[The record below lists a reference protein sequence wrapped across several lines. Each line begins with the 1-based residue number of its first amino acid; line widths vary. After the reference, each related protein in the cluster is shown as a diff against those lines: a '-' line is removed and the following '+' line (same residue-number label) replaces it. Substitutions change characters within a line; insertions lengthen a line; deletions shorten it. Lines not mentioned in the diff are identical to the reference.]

1 MNTESTNTGSRSAAG
16 GTAGQSSASDSAAD
30 QGNLRPSDAPV
41 LDPRPVYRPEI
52 DKHTAR
58 AFRRPEG
65 QSGSF
70 APHTAAAPQSEAAA
84 PELINRPPD
93 AVLAEAFGR
102 PAGSDELLQRDPD
115 ATDAPGAPAAPA
127 DPWRDPSAAARMGA
141 PAVGT
146 PGPAPLHPGTKL
158 TAREVLFGSR
168 VAPKALAILG
178 VIALVIGVAGGLV
191 GRLTAEA
198 TSVLTSKKVTLTQD
212 TASGKPEG
220 SVAKVVD
227 AVMPSVVQIRETV
240 GDNGALGSGVVIDGS
255 GYIVTNNHVI
265 SMVAMDNT
273 HQGKIQVTFSD
284 GSQVPGTLVGRD
296 PKTDLAVL
304 KVDNVK
310 NLTVAH
316 LGASGDVRVGDPTLA
331 IGSPLGLQKT
341 VTAGIVS
348 ALHRA
353 MVETPEAGDD
363 TAGAFDA
370 VQTDAAI
377 NHGNSGGAL
386 VDGQGRLIGI
396 NTAIRSESGGSVGL
410 GFAIPVDLVKQVS
423 QTIIH
428 HGVIEHPW
436 LGVSAKTKQV
446 ENDSLSGAEI
456 ADVVPGSPAAKAGLS
471 EGDVVV
477 RVGDRE
483 VTEQAELTV
492 AVMSQQIG
500 RTVDFQ
506 VVRSG
511 RKVTIPVTLGSDR
524 SAPKPPQ

>member
-1 MNTESTNTGSRSAAG
+1 VTTESTNTGSQSEGRPAAG
-16 GTAGQSSASDSAAD
+16 SPVSDSAANR
-30 QGNLRPSDAPV
+30 GNLRPSDAPI
-41 LDPRPVYRPEI
+41 LGPRPVYRPQI

-58 AFRRPEG
+58 AFRRPG
-65 QSGSF
+65 DQTGLF
-70 APHTAAAPQSEAAA
+70 APYTPGAPQAPKDG
-84 PELINRPPD
+84 PELINQPPG

-102 PAGSDELLQRDPD
+102 PEGSDELLQRDPD
-115 ATDAPGAPAAPA
+115 ASTGPTAATAPE
-127 DPWRDPSAAARMGA
+127 DPWRNPDAAARLGA

-146 PGPAPLHPGTKL
+146 PAAPPLRPAPKL
-158 TAREVLFGSR
+158 TAREVLFGNR
-168 VAPKALAILG
+168 VAPAALAILG
-178 VIALVIGVAGGLV
+178 AIALVIGLAGGYV
-191 GRLTAEA
+191 GRIGAEA
-198 TSVLTSKKVTLTQD
+198 TDVLTSKKVTIGQD
-212 TASGKPEG
+212 DNAAGKPHS

-227 AVMPSVVQIRETV
+227 SVMPSVVQIRETV
-240 GDNGALGSGVVIDGS
+240 GDNGALGSGVIIDGG

-265 SMVAMDNT
+265 SMVAMDKAKR
-273 HQGKIQVTFSD
+273 GKIQVTFSD
-284 GSQVPGTLVGRD
+284 GSVVPGALVGRD
-296 PKTDLAVL
+296 QKRDLAVL

-310 NLTVAH
+310 NLTVAQ
-316 LGASGDVRVGDPTLA
+316 LGKSDGVQVGDTTLA

-410 GFAIPVDLVKQVS
+410 GFAIPVDLVKQTAE
-423 QTIIH
+423 TIIH
-428 HGVIEHPW
+428 GGKIVHPW
-436 LGVSAKTKQV
+436 LGVSAKDGTV
-446 ENDSLSGAEI
+446 ENGTLSGAQI
-456 ADVVPGSPAAKAGLS
+456 ADVVPDSPAARAGLA

-477 RVGDRE
+477 KVGDRT
-483 VTEQAELTV
+483 VTASDELTV

-500 RTVDFQ
+500 QTVDFQ
-506 VVRSG
+506 VVRGG
-511 RKVTIPVTLGSDR
+511 RQVTIPVTLGSDDTHQQ
-524 SAPKPPQ
+524 PQ

>member
-1 MNTESTNTGSRSAAG
+1 MTTESTNTGSQSAADG
-16 GTAGQSSASDSAAD
+16 AAGQSSASDSAANR
-30 QGNLRPSDAPV
+30 GNLRPSDAPV
-41 LDPRPVYRPEI
+41 LGPRPVYRPDI

-58 AFRRPEG
+58 AFRRPDG

-70 APHTAAAPQSEAAA
+70 APHTTAPQQQAAA
-84 PELINRPPD
+84 PELVNRPPD
-93 AVLAEAFGR
+93 SVLAEAFGR
-102 PAGSDELLQRDPD
+102 PEGSDELLQRDPD
-115 ATDAPGAPAAPA
+115 DTGDSATPAPPG
-127 DPWRDPSAAARMGA
+127 DPWRDPDASARLGA

-146 PGPAPLHPGTKL
+146 PQPPRLRPGIKL
-158 TAREVLFGSR
+158 SAREVLFGSR
-168 VAPKALAILG
+168 VAPKALVILG
-178 VIALVIGVAGGLV
+178 VIALVIGLAGGLV

-198 TSVLTSKKVTLTQD
+198 TSVLTSKKVTLAQD
-212 TASGKPEG
+212 GVSGKPQG
-220 SVAKVVD
+220 SVSKVVD
-227 AVMPSVVQIRETV
+227 SVMPSVVQIRETV
-240 GDNGALGSGVVIDGS
+240 GDNGALGSGVVIDGG

-265 SMVAMDNT
+265 SMVAMDRTN
-273 HQGKIQVTFSD
+273 HGKIQVTFSD
-284 GSQVPGTLVGRD
+284 GSRLPASLVGRD

-310 NLTVAH
+310 NLTVAR
-316 LGASGDVRVGDPTLA
+316 LGKSDDVQVGDATLA

-410 GFAIPVDLVKQVS
+410 GFAIPVDLVRRVA

-446 ENDSLSGAEI
+446 ENDTLSGAAI
-456 ADVVPGSPAAKAGLS
+456 ADVVANSPAAKAGLT

-477 RVGDRE
+477 KVGDRE

-500 RTVDFQ
+500 QKVDFQ
-506 VVRSG
+506 IVRDG
-511 RKVTIPVTLGSDR
+511 RQVTIPVTLESDR
-524 SAPKPPQ
+524 NAPKPPQ

>member
-1 MNTESTNTGSRSAAG
+1 MTTESTNSGSQSEGEPAAG
-16 GTAGQSSASDSAAD
+16 SPASDSAANR
-30 QGNLRPSDAPV
+30 GNLRPSDAPI
-41 LDPRPVYRPEI
+41 LGPRPVYRPHI

-58 AFRRPEG
+58 AFRRPG
-65 QSGSF
+65 DQAGSF
-70 APHTAAAPQSEAAA
+70 APHTPGASQAPKDG
-84 PELINRPPD
+84 PELINQPPA

-102 PAGSDELLQRDPD
+102 PEGSDELLQRDPD
-115 ATDAPGAPAAPA
+115 ATTGPAAAAAPE
-127 DPWRDPSAAARMGA
+127 DPWRNPDAAARLGA

-146 PGPAPLHPGTKL
+146 PAAPPLRPAPKL

-168 VAPKALAILG
+168 VAPAALAILG
-178 VIALVIGVAGGLV
+178 VIALVIGLAGGLV
-191 GRLTAEA
+191 GRLTGEA
-198 TSVLTSKKVTLTQD
+198 TDVLTSKKVTIGQD
-212 TASGKPEG
+212 NGAGKPHS

-227 AVMPSVVQIRETV
+227 SVMPSVVQIRETV
-240 GDNGALGSGVVIDGS
+240 GDNGALGSGVIIDGG

-265 SMVAMDNT
+265 SMVAMDKTNR
-273 HQGKIQVTFSD
+273 GKIQVTFSD
-284 GSQVPGTLVGRD
+284 GSVVPGALVGRD
-296 PKTDLAVL
+296 PKRDLAVL

-310 NLTVAH
+310 NLTVAQ
-316 LGASGDVRVGDPTLA
+316 LGKSDGVQVGDTTLA

-386 VDGQGRLIGI
+386 VDAQGRLIGI

-410 GFAIPVDLVKQVS
+410 GFAIPVDLVKQTAE
-423 QTIIH
+423 TIIH
-428 HGVIEHPW
+428 GGVIAHPW
-436 LGVSAKTKQV
+436 LGVSAKDGTV
-446 ENDSLSGAEI
+446 ENGTLSGAQI
-456 ADVVPGSPAAKAGLS
+456 ADVVPGSPAARAGLA

-477 RVGDRE
+477 KVGDRT
-483 VTEQAELTV
+483 VTASDELTV

-500 RTVDFQ
+500 QSVDFQ
-506 VVRSG
+506 VVRGG
-511 RKVTIPVTLGSDR
+511 RQVTIPVTLGSDKD
-524 SAPKPPQ
+524 APKQPQ